1 MMKKIN
7 TTYLIALSALV
18 FASCSESDGL
28 SSGIPLSKE
37 KIAFAATLQDGWN
50 GGTSAEAGN
59 SSRAGKPTFS
69 GLAMEQKVLT
79 ANEGLAKP
87 LYLHPLETENTS
99 VMNAMPQTRG
109 VMNESSTVGSFG
121 VSAVYSKDGV
131 NYSPLFQNEEATQ
144 NGSYWFTS
152 SNATWP
158 LDGSVSF
165 YAYAPYN
172 ETSLSLQGSDDFV
185 KNKTIRYTANTD
197 FSKQPDFIVA
207 KSESN
212 AFTSSTANKAVG
224 LSFSHALTAITF
236 SISADMI
243 PGKVKSITV
252 SGVYGQGDYDLSKA
266 SWASL
271 ANPSSTYV
279 ITPNDASVN
288 AGESKALTDKNSALM
303 MIPQHFGP
311 KANANAN
318 VSMVFNDGAKDKTV
332 SFSLNGTSWEAGKHI
347 TYVLSSSK
355 ITTLKM
361 GDLTYPSGWNSV
373 NDGATHKI
381 RKAYDP
387 NTSAGLFVVNEEKEK
402 KVIEANVQLTYDGT
416 SWSLPAGSKLK
427 FSPQYNYFVYYPYQK
442 GGLPGAPAKDASNI
456 DVTSAEKFFANA
468 IATWKSNN
476 IAADQSTLEKM
487 NACDLQI
494 GKASLDEDGCSVSF
508 KMEHAMGLAV
518 LNRESKSVP
527 KHYILS
533 GYPSYTW
540 DNGTTTLI
548 PSATLSNSQKLYA
561 TTNTQ
566 GVKVIP
572 PSAASTF
579 SSTSTENDAWT
590 GDVNITAAANGVG
603 TGTAKI
609 KATKVDYNYTM
620 EVGDI
625 YYSDGAMTHQNE
637 DLASVKTPIGIVG
650 YIGND
655 YWTEK
660 DFDISRKPV
669 GGHALVMCLKTIGS
683 TGSTVDAQEDYKK
696 NGNNGAKVKAYIG
709 NRYAWCSSPSYNRD
723 EKDVENVDSK
733 DKIVKSKN
741 LPYGSG
747 YTETNALITNWGSAA
762 AAVEAAYQAK
772 HYNTLPAPSSKC
784 TGWFLPTAGQYY
796 AVIKTLGAPFSD
808 DWTGIWDGNKSTY
821 PDGGFFRNMTTGTK
835 KNTED
840 ITNNINDKLKKVGDS
855 NYTEFFGSVNTWAWT
870 SSEFSSTRA
879 VGVDSGVDDSK
890 GSGSVRFN
898 NGHGYKTYQ
907 DPVRPFLAF

>member
-7 TTYLIALSALV
+7 TTYLITLCALV
-18 FASCSESDGL
+18 FASCSESDRL
-28 SSGIPLSKE
+28 SNGIALSKE

-50 GGTSAEAGN
+50 GGKSAGAGN
-59 SSRAGKPTFS
+59 DSRAGKPTFS

-87 LYLHPLETENTS
+87 LYLHPLETENTM

-121 VSAVYSKDGV
+121 VSAVYNSKDGS
-131 NYSPLFQNEEATQ
+131 NSSLFQNEEATQ
-144 NGSYWFTS
+144 NGNYWFTS
-152 SNATWP
+152 SKKTWP

-185 KNKTIRYTANTD
+185 KNKTIRYTANTTD
-197 FSKQPDFIVA
+197 FSKQPDLIVA
-207 KSESN
+207 KSENN
-212 AFTSSTANKAVG
+212 AFTSSTANKAVD

-243 PGKVKSITV
+243 PGTVKSITV
-252 SGVYGQGDYDLSKA
+252 SGVYGQGDYDFSNA
-266 SWASL
+266 SWVSL
-271 ANPSSTYV
+271 ASPSTYA
-279 ITPNDASVN
+279 ITPNDSSVN

-303 MIPQHFGP
+303 MIPQPLGADA
-311 KANANAN
+311 K
-318 VSMVFNDGAKDKTV
+318 VSMVFNDGKKDKTV

-381 RKAYDP
+381 RKAYDEP
-387 NTSAGLFVVNEEKEK
+387 NSSVDAGLFVMNEKN
-402 KVIEANVQLTYDGT
+402 KVIEANVQLTYNGT
-416 SWSLPAGSKLK
+416 SWSLSTGSKLK

-476 IAADQSTLEKM
+476 IADDQSTLDKM

-494 GKASLDEDGCSVSF
+494 GKATLDDDGCSVSF

-518 LNRESKSVP
+518 LNRESKSVT
-527 KHYILS
+527 KHYILN
-533 GYPSYTW
+533 GYTTSYTW
-540 DNGTTTLI
+540 DNGKNTLI

-572 PSAASTF
+572 PSVASTF
-579 SSTSTENDAWT
+579 SSTSTGNDAWS

-603 TGTAKI
+603 TGTATI

-620 EVGDI
+620 AVGDI
-625 YYSDGAMTHQNE
+625 YYSDGAMTHQSE
-637 DLASVKTPIGIVG
+637 ALASGKTPIGIVG
-650 YIGND
+650 YIGSD

-660 DFDISRKPV
+660 GVSGK

-683 TGSTVDAQEDYKK
+683 TGSTKAAQEGK
-696 NGNNGAKVKAYIG
+696 NVQAYIG
-709 NRYAWCSSPSYNRD
+709 TKYAWYSSNINAGRTKVTSRSD
-723 EKDVENVDSK
+723 
-733 DKIVKSKN
+733 IVKSCN
-741 LPYGSG
+741 ETYGSG
-747 YTETNALITNWGSAA
+747 YTETDALIKKWGSAA
-762 AAVEAAYQAK
+762 AAAYQAQNYK
-772 HYNTLPAPSSKC
+772 TLPANSSKC

-796 AVIKTLGAPFSD
+796 AVMSQFCDGILPDNWQINTFFTNVPPFTNS
-808 DWTGIWDGNKSTY
+808 IN
-821 PDGGFFRNMTTGTK
+821 NMF
-835 KNTED
+835 
-840 ITNNINDKLKKVGDS
+840 KKVGDS
-855 NYTEFFGSVNTWAWT
+855 NYTEFFGDISTWAWT
-870 SSEFSSTRA
+870 SSEISSTGA
-879 VGVDSGVDDSK
+879 VSIDSGVNESK
-890 GSGSVRFN
+890 GSGSVRFYGN
-898 NGHGYKTYQ
+898 SLKTYQ
-907 DPVRPFLAF
+907 KPVRPFLAF

>member
-18 FASCSESDGL
+18 FASCSESNEL

-59 SSRAGKPTFS
+59 NSRAGKPTFS

-87 LYLHPLETENTS
+87 LYLHPLETENTT

-121 VSAVYSKDGV
+121 VSAVYSKDGA
-131 NYSPLFQNEEATQ
+131 NYSSLFQNEEATQ
-144 NGSYWFTS
+144 KGNYWFTS

-165 YAYAPYN
+165 YAYAPN
-172 ETSLSLQGSDDFV
+172 KETSLSLQVSDDFV
-185 KNKTIRYTANTD
+185 KNKTIHYTANTD

-207 KSESN
+207 KSKNN
-212 AFTSSTANKAVG
+212 AFTPSTANKAVS

-243 PGKVKSITV
+243 PGTVKSITV
-252 SGVYGQGDYDLSKA
+252 SGVYGQGDYDFSTGK
-266 SWASL
+266 WIKL
-271 ANPSSTYV
+271 ANPSTYV
-279 ITPNDASVN
+279 IKLDAPVK

-303 MIPQHFGP
+303 MIPQDFGP
-311 KANANAN
+311 DAKAK
-318 VSMVFNDGAKDKTV
+318 VSMVFYDGNKDKKDKTV
-332 SFSLNGTSWEAGKHI
+332 SFSLDGTSWTAGKHI
-347 TYVLSSSK
+347 TYMLSSSK

-361 GDLTYPSGWNSV
+361 GSLAYPTGWNSV
-373 NDGATHKI
+373 NTDAKNQI
-381 RKAYDP
+381 RKAYDPSDPSDPNDP

-416 SWSLPAGSKLK
+416 SWSLPADSKLK

-442 GGLPGAPAKDASNI
+442 GGLPGAPAKGTEATEENVASADN
-456 DVTSAEKFFANA
+456 FFANA
-468 IATWKSNN
+468 IATWKSSK
-476 IAADQSTLEKM
+476 IAPDQSTLEKM

-518 LNRESKSVP
+518 LNRESKSVT

-533 GYPSYTW
+533 GYPSYTYTW
-540 DNGTTTLI
+540 DNGTTPLI
-548 PSATLSNSQKLYA
+548 PNATLSNGQKLYA

-572 PSAASTF
+572 PSAAFPF
-579 SSTSTENDAWT
+579 SSTSKGDDAWS

-609 KATKVDYNYTM
+609 KATKVDYTYTM

-625 YYSDGAMTHQNE
+625 YYSDGAITKPKDE
-637 DLASVKTPIGIVG
+637 DISAARANGKTPIGVIG
-650 YIGND
+650 YLGNNK
-655 YWTEK
+655 WTE
-660 DFDISRKPV
+660 SGTGSGY

-683 TGSTVDAQEDYKK
+683 TGKTS
-696 NGNNGAKVKAYIG
+696 IG
-709 NRYAWCSSPSYNRD
+709 TKYAWYSSNSDTGRKLYVDSKN
-723 EKDVENVDSK
+723 KIVDSK
-733 DKIVKSKN
+733 DQI
-741 LPYGSG
+741 YGSG
-747 YTETNALITNWGSAA
+747 YTDTNYLITKWGSNAA
-762 AAVEAAYQAK
+762 AAYYAQNYS
-772 HYNTLPAPSSKC
+772 TLSAPTNKC
-784 TGWFLPTAGQYY
+784 TGWFLPSAGQYY
-796 AVIKTLGAPFSD
+796 AVMTNLGAPFSD
-808 DWTGIWDGNKSTY
+808 DWTGIWDGNTSTH
-821 PDGGFFRNMTTGTK
+821 PNRAFFSNMYTVTT
-835 KNTED
+835 
-840 ITNNINDKLKKVGDS
+840 NINKMLKIVGDS

-870 SSEFSSTRA
+870 SSEFSPTGA
-879 VGVDSGVDDSK
+879 VLIDSGVDDFDDSK
-890 GSGSVRFN
+890 GSGSVRF
-898 NGHGYKTYQ
+898 GYGGKTRQ
-907 DPVRPFLAF
+907 LPVRPFLAFQPFINLEIYQFKI